1 MSDKGICNQAPA
13 GQESHLF
20 TVAGST
26 KDLNNYAESATI
38 QQTKNLLLTVKVH
51 CIWCGKKVKCRGWI
65 HE

>member
-1 MSDKGICNQAPA
+1 MSDKGVCDQSPA
-13 GQESHLF
+13 GQDSHLF
-20 TVAGST
+20 VVDGLT

-38 QQTKNLLLTVKVH
+38 QQTKNLMLTVKVH